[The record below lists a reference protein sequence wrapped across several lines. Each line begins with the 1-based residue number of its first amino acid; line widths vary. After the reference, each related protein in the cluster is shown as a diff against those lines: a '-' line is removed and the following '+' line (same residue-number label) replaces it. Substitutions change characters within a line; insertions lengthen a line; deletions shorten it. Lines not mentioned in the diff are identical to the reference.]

1 MIVHPDVE
9 NYLKEL
15 APVPHPVLEEME
27 KLGSERNFPIVGPL
41 VGRFLVTLIQFGH
54 VHTVLECGSGYGY
67 SALWMATALSENAK
81 ITCIEYD
88 AENIELGKEFFQ
100 KADLSHKVSFVQGNA
115 LEILPALTQ
124 TYDLIINDVD
134 KKQYPVLLPHLL
146 SRLRVGGM
154 LISDNVLW
162 KGKVADRAADDTTKA
177 IQTFNKM
184 LIEDKGLWT
193 SIIPLRDG
201 LSLSIKLNV

>member
-9 NYLKEL
+9 NYLREL

-27 KLGSERNFPIVGPL
+27 KLGGELKFPIVGPL
-41 VGRFLVTLIQFGH
+41 VGRFLVSLIQFGH
-54 VHTVLECGSGYGY
+54 VHTVLECGSGFGY
-67 SALWMATALSENAK
+67 SALWMATALSENAR

-88 AENIELGKEFFQ
+88 AKNIELGKKFFQ
-100 KADLSHKVSFVQGNA
+100 KADLSHKVAFVQGNA
-115 LEILPALTQ
+115 LEIVPALTQ

-154 LISDNVLW
+154 LITDNVLW
-162 KGKVADRAADDTTKA
+162 SGKVAGSAADDTTKA
-177 IQTFNKM
+177 IQKFNKM

>member
-27 KLGSERNFPIVGPL
+27 KLGNERNFPIVGPL
-41 VGRFLVTLIQFGH
+41 VGRFLVSLIQFGH

-88 AENIELGKEFFQ
+88 AKNIELGKDFFQ

-115 LEILPALTQ
+115 LEIVPALTQ

-134 KKQYPVLLPHLL
+134 KKQYPLLLPHLV

-154 LISDNVLW
+154 LITDNVLW
-162 KGKVADRAADDTTKA
+162 KGKVADSTADDTTKA

>member
-27 KLGSERNFPIVGPL
+27 KLGNEQKFPIVGPL
-41 VGRFLVTLIQFGH
+41 VGRFLVSLIQFGH
-54 VHTVLECGSGYGY
+54 VHTVLECGSGFGY

-88 AENIELGKEFFQ
+88 AKNIELGKEFFQ
-100 KADLSHKVSFVQGNA
+100 KADLSHKVTFVQGNA
-115 LEILPALTQ
+115 LEIVPTFTQ

-134 KKQYPVLLPHLL
+134 KQQYPLLLPHLL

-154 LISDNVLW
+154 LITDNVLW
-162 KGKVADRAADDTTKA
+162 SGKVANSDADDTTKA
-177 IQTFNKM
+177 IQDFNKM